1 MFPLSSLTTF
11 KDDASMNQRLILNLS
26 LAVIIIVLALLV
38 IFEPGKDKAPELPK
52 LTSLAEDKIQH
63 VTIERV
69 GRDTLVFDK
78 QADGWRITQPL
89 QLRANEFR
97 VTGVAHAA
105 QTPSHA
111 RFPQAGRDLKQYELD
126 APKIKLTLD
135 GQLIEFGGV
144 NPLDNRR
151 YVRVGDTIH
160 LVADDIFLRANGD
173 AAGFV
178 STALVPEH
186 ELEISEIK
194 LPQMTVQKDK
204 DSGKWAVTPP
214 VANLSTD
221 DIVKFV
227 DEWRHAQALQVSAY
241 NGTPSGEHV
250 TLSFSGTTPPLSFD
264 LMSKNDDLILGR
276 KDAGVMYQF
285 TAEIKKRM
293 FTLKPPA
300 AETPTATP
308 AK

>member
-1 MFPLSSLTTF
+1 MNKRLT
-11 KDDASMNQRLILNLS
+11 LNLS
-26 LAVIIIVLALLV
+26 LAVVIIVLALLV

-52 LTSLAEDKIQH
+52 LTSLADDKIQH

-69 GRDTLVFDK
+69 GRDTLVFEK
-78 QADGWRITQPL
+78 QADGWHITQPL
-89 QLRANEFR
+89 QLHANEFR

-111 RFPQAGRDLKQYELD
+111 RFPQAGRDLKQYELN

-151 YVRVGDTIH
+151 YVRVGETIH
-160 LVADDIFLRANGD
+160 LVADDVFLRANGD

-178 STALVPEH
+178 STALVPDH
-186 ELEISEIK
+186 AQEISEIK
-194 LPQMTVQKDK
+194 LPQLTVQKDK
-204 DSGKWAVTPP
+204 DSGKWTVTPAI
-214 VANLSTD
+214 ANLSTD

-241 NGTPSGEHV
+241 NGTPTGEHV
-250 TLSFSGTTPPLSFD
+250 TLAFSSTTPPRVFD
-264 LMSKNDDLILGR
+264 LMGKDSDLILGR

-285 TAEIKKRM
+285 TAEIKQRL
-293 FTLKPPA
+293 FTLKPPVT
-300 AETPTATP
+300 ETPTPTP

>member
-1 MFPLSSLTTF
+1 MRPLRLTTF
-11 KDDASMNQRLILNLS
+11 KDDATMNKRLTLNLS
-26 LAVIIIVLALLV
+26 LAIVIIVLALLV

-52 LTSLAEDKIQH
+52 LTSLLADA
-63 VTIERV
+63 
-69 GRDTLVFDK
+69 LVFEK

-97 VTGVAHAA
+97 VTGVARAA
-105 QTPSHA
+105 QAPSNT

-144 NPLDNRR
+144 NPLDRRR
-151 YVRVGDTIH
+151 YARVGDTIH
-160 LVADDIFLRANGD
+160 LVADDVFLRANGD

-178 STALVPEH
+178 STALLPEH
-186 ELEISEIK
+186 AQELTEIK
-194 LPQMTVQKDK
+194 LPQLTVQKDK
-204 DSGKWAVTPP
+204 DSGKWSVIPP
-214 VANLSTD
+214 VASLSTD

-241 NGTPSGEHV
+241 NGTPTGEHV
-250 TLSFSGTTPPLSFD
+250 TLAFSGTTAPLVFD
-264 LMSKNDDLILGR
+264 LMSKDNDLILGR

-285 TAEIKKRM
+285 TAEIKQRM

-300 AETPTATP
+300 TDAPTPSP

>member
-1 MFPLSSLTTF
+1 MNKRLT
-11 KDDASMNQRLILNLS
+11 LNLA
-26 LAVIIIVLALLV
+26 LAVVIIALALLV

-52 LTSLAEDKIQH
+52 LTSMTSDKIQH
-63 VTIERV
+63 VSIERV
-69 GRDTLVFDK
+69 GRDTLVFEK
-78 QADGWRITQPL
+78 QADVWRITQPL

-126 APKIKLTLD
+126 TPKIKLTLD

-160 LVADDIFLRANGD
+160 LVADDVFLRANGD

-178 STALVPEH
+178 STALIPEH
-186 ELEISEIK
+186 AQEISEIK

-204 DSGKWAVTPP
+204 DSGKWSVTPP
-214 VANLSTD
+214 VTNLSTD
-221 DIVKFV
+221 DIIKFV
-227 DEWRHAQALQVSAY
+227 EEWRHAQALQVSAY
-241 NGTPSGEHV
+241 NGTPTGEHV
-250 TLSFSGTTPPLSFD
+250 TLSFVGTTPPLTFD
-264 LMSKNDDLILGR
+264 LMSKDADLILGR
-276 KDAGVMYQF
+276 KDAGVLYQF
-285 TAEIKKRM
+285 TAEIKQKM
-293 FTLKPPA
+293 FTLSPPPTNA
-300 AETPTATP
+300 PTPTP
-308 AK
+308 GK

>member
-1 MFPLSSLTTF
+1 MNKRLT
-11 KDDASMNQRLILNLS
+11 LNIT
-26 LAVIIIVLALLV
+26 LAVVIIVLALLV

-52 LTSLAEDKIQH
+52 LTSLTSDTIQR
-63 VTIERV
+63 VTIERA
-69 GRDTLVFDK
+69 GRNTLAFEK
-78 QADGWRITQPL
+78 QTDGWRITQPL

-97 VTGVAHAA
+97 VAGVVNAA
-105 QTPSHA
+105 QAPSHA
-111 RFPQAGRDLKQYELD
+111 RFPQVGRDLKQYELD
-126 APKIKLTLD
+126 TPKIKLTLD

-160 LVADDIFLRANGD
+160 LIADDIFPRANAD

-186 ELEISEIK
+186 AQELTEIK
-194 LPQMTVQKDK
+194 LPQMTVQRDK
-204 DSGKWAVTPP
+204 DSGKWTVTPP
-214 VANLSTD
+214 VAGLSAD
-221 DIVKFV
+221 DINKFV

-241 NGTPSGEHV
+241 NGTPTGEHV
-250 TLSFSGTTPPLSFD
+250 TLTFTGSTSPLSFE
-264 LMSKNDDLILGR
+264 LLSSKDNDLILGR

-285 TAEIKKRM
+285 IAEARQRM

-300 AETPTATP
+300 IDTPAATP

>member
-1 MFPLSSLTTF
+1 MNKRLT
-11 KDDASMNQRLILNLS
+11 LNIS
-26 LAVIIIVLALLV
+26 LAVVIIVLALLV

-52 LTSLAEDKIQH
+52 LTSLTGDKIQH

-69 GRDTLVFDK
+69 DRDTLVFEK
-78 QADGWRITQPL
+78 QADVWHITQPL

-126 APKIKLTLD
+126 TPKIKLTLD

-160 LVADDIFLRANGD
+160 LVADDVFLRANGD

-186 ELEISEIK
+186 AQELTEIK
-194 LPQMTVQKDK
+194 LPQLTVQKDK
-204 DSGKWAVTPP
+204 DSGKWTVTPP

-227 DEWRHAQALQVSAY
+227 DE
-241 NGTPSGEHV
+241 
-250 TLSFSGTTPPLSFD
+250 
-264 LMSKNDDLILGR
+264 
-276 KDAGVMYQF
+276 
-285 TAEIKKRM
+285 
-293 FTLKPPA
+293 
-300 AETPTATP
+300 
-308 AK
+308 

>member
-1 MFPLSSLTTF
+1 MNKRLT
-11 KDDASMNQRLILNLS
+11 LNLS
-26 LAVIIIVLALLV
+26 LAVAIIVLALLV

-52 LTSLAEDKIQH
+52 LTTLTDDKIQH
-63 VTIERV
+63 VSIERV
-69 GRDTLVFDK
+69 GRDTLVFEK

-97 VTGVAHAA
+97 VIGVAHAA

-160 LVADDIFLRANGD
+160 LVADDVFLRANGD

-186 ELEISEIK
+186 AQEISEIK

-204 DSGKWAVTPP
+204 DSGKWSVTPAI
-214 VANLSTD
+214 ANISTD

-241 NGTPSGEHV
+241 NGTPTGEQV
-250 TLSFSGTTPPLSFD
+250 TLAFSGTTAPQVFD
-264 LMSKNDDLILGR
+264 LMSKDNDLILGR

-285 TAEIKKRM
+285 TAEIKQRL
-293 FTLKPPA
+293 FTLKPPV
-300 AETPTATP
+300 AETPTPTP